1 VECLKRWQSHVFEQS
16 CKAAGADAEETSTR
30 YTRCNVCKHS
40 FRISPFTP
48 PERHRLVRRMTRI
61 GHSRIAPVC
70 HIGFRMMQ
78 HYVVSLSLMSGLETA
93 MTSVLTSLFHADT
106 SMPDDRRRTWC
117 TAVLRV
123 MTGLSVMKAV
133 LRRKL
138 TLFSGTVGACT
149 SAMRHL
155 VQRVVTLYGSL
166 FSRLLRVVNF
176 SPSFS

>member
-1 VECLKRWQSHVFEQS
+1 MFEQS
-16 CKAAGADAEETSTR
+16 CKTAGGDVEETSSR
-30 YTRCNVCKHS
+30 YTRCSVCKYP
-40 FRISPFTP
+40 FRMSPFTP
-48 PERHRLVRRMTRI
+48 PERHRLVQRMTRI

-106 SMPDDRRRTWC
+106 SVSGDRRRKTWC

-123 MTGLSVMKAV
+123 MTGVSVMKAV
-133 LRRKL
+133 LSRKL
-138 TLFSGTVGACT
+138 TLFTGTVGACT
-149 SAMRHL
+149 SAMRHI
-155 VQRVVTLYGSL
+155 VQRVARLYGSL